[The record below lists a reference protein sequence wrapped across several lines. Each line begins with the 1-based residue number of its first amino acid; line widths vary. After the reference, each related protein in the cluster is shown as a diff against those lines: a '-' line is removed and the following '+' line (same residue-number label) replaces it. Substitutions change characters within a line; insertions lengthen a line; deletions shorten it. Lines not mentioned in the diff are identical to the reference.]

1 MMSKKKKQKKHQKEQ
16 AAAQQPK
23 FVEMQYHDLSQGQGE
38 NKRPAGDH
46 GAVHSE
52 ATADRGTDTSGL
64 IDGYGPENTRHAE
77 APHTKFPRAEDA
89 RVKTPHVEAPAP
101 AASDAW
107 TEPDSEKPPDGE
119 KSLNGEAHGAEDSV
133 KSPRRPFGIVK
144 RVGTGVL
151 IALAAIILA
160 GLGFF
165 HYEYGRLQQQ
175 EEGAYTDEAVIKT
188 VRSDAGDTVLQA
200 SEEAMNEQL
209 ADLENAEVVK
219 AEGEVFQDSDVYNI
233 LLIGTDDRTEKF
245 SSNARGD
252 TCILL
257 SVNKENNK
265 VSLVSFERGIGV
277 PVLWG
282 PYEGQWDWLTHTFRY
297 GGPDMMVQEIRDNF
311 KIDVNRYVRINIRTL
326 VKVIDAVGGID
337 VYLNQTEADHLNHPE
352 GTFTA
357 GYAKSAG
364 VQDEVEEVK
373 PGLNHLN
380 GATAMVYAR
389 TRAIDDDWHRIR
401 RQRRVIIAA
410 QRQLS
415 ELSAAD
421 ILTTLDSIVP
431 LIQTN
436 LSEAEIAN
444 LMTLAP
450 AFMGEDVEQMTVPA
464 RGTYGSMSGMD
475 GRGLFAVDFETNAAL
490 IREQLYGAVDEAA
503 VAGDTAVAGNT
514 AVAGDTAVT
523 GDIAGGEEASELSG
537 RNTAGSEEFPGMSS
551 ANTPD

>member
-1 MMSKKKKQKKHQKEQ
+1 MMSKKKKQKKHQKDQ

-23 FVEMQYHDLSQGQGE
+23 FMEMQYHDLSQGQGE
-38 NKRPAGDH
+38 NKRSAGDH
-46 GAVHSE
+46 GVVHSE

-64 IDGYGPENTRHAE
+64 TDGYSPENTRHAE
-77 APHTKFPRAEDA
+77 APHTENPRAEDA

-107 TEPDSEKPPDGE
+107 TEPDSEKSSNRE

-188 VRSDAGDTVLQA
+188 VRSDEGDTVLQA

-209 ADLENAEVVK
+209 ADLENAEAVK

-503 VAGDTAVAGNT
+503 VAGNT
-514 AVAGDTAVT
+514 AVAGDTA
-523 GDIAGGEEASELSG
+523 
-537 RNTAGSEEFPGMSS
+537 GSEEFSGSSS
-551 ANTPD
+551 ANIPD